1 MVEFT
6 NPFSNKK
13 KNKVNTED
21 NLVIDSS
28 IESLADNPPA
38 ENNNE
43 ITLEN
48 VAEEALKDNTPLSQ
62 PIVNQS
68 QTSNLPRLPKIA
80 PADDRAFAELFEEG
94 DNEES
99 ELYRAKQ
106 ETNFGESYKKEVE
119 DKIIELIERNIND
132 LKKKYPTGGIKASR
146 YITTEVLIMAPAGYF
161 DKYLNDVSRGVD
173 YVRNKLADADKSDMI
188 RTAQD
193 NPTDDALQDRAFFL
207 VHSLASEFMK
217 NSMWRETNRSI
228 VVSFIC
234 NEIVGFGRIDP
245 LWRDRSIDEIMCNGP
260 KDIQIEIRG
269 EITKVPGCYFNN
281 QAHLMEL
288 IDRLYG
294 AIGKT
299 VSMTTAM
306 VKGRLH
312 DKSRMYATHPVISPD
327 GPNFSIRRHPEKF
340 WAPSD
345 LVQRGS
351 ASPEMM
357 SYIGNLIY
365 KGASVAI
372 TGGTHSGKEM
382 VAETKVH
389 TPSGITTM
397 GEIQIGD
404 QIFDHHGNIATVT
417 NKFPQPLRQ
426 VYEISFSNGE
436 KSYVG
441 ANHNW
446 FISTHESR
454 KSNKYRESNKKNS
467 GWTRKTNYS
476 PEIIDKIEKK
486 LIEVSENDY
495 VSFAEGFRNV
505 GLKTTGSKHLTKQ
518 LKSLAKINRKV
529 LAKDFYKTLL
539 EYGKKNKNDQRHRRS
554 PLFSVMTTEEMMN
567 VGLLHK
573 SSVDGHKRY
582 NFHIPVLEN
591 AVEYDN
597 GKSPEDLPIHPYL
610 FGLWLGDGSSSK
622 AVLTGAADD
631 VEFYNNYFNYAPET
645 KIFKTIGK
653 SDSNWKITVLNFRN
667 NLLELGVVQK
677 TTAEGSKKH
686 IPDIYKYASVESRR
700 MLIAGLIDSDG
711 WANTRCPGWIF
722 TNTNET
728 LVKDYIQVASSL
740 AYKVSR
746 SKDKQK
752 YFDYKGEKKAGKTSW
767 DVSIVTHDSLA
778 YLPRKIEAHK
788 KMLKQFPESLGRQD
802 DISIVDIKPVEG
814 RIENMVCITVDSP
827 DSTYMI
833 ENSFITTHNTSL
845 LNALTGFYKPRVRI
859 LTLEDNIEMKPNPK
873 KYLAAAMECRA
884 PAVDRPSDKGVSMRD
899 LVKGS
904 LQLRP
909 DAIIVGEV
917 TDDAAFDLCQAL
929 NTGHAGMSTIH
940 ANSSIEAIPRIASL
954 IAQGGLV
961 TSEGSLELIS
971 SAFDIVVSVKHFP
984 LDGSRRIVSVDEVG
998 STPVEINGRLTLPV
1012 YPLWKFIDEGLNAEG
1027 KVIGHWEQVGDIS
1040 KERQERKLLNIEESL
1055 NWEDLKELSSIPG
1068 QE

>member
-38 ENNNE
+38 ESNNE

-48 VAEEALKDNTPLSQ
+48 VAEEALKDNTPASQ
-62 PIVNQS
+62 PIVTQS

-106 ETNFGESYKKEVE
+106 ETSFGESYKKEVE

-217 NSMWRETNRSI
+217 NSIWRETNRSI

-340 WAPSD
+340 WAPND
-345 LVQRGS
+345 LVQRNS

-372 TGGTHSGKEM
+372 TGGTHSGK
-382 VAETKVH
+382 
-389 TPSGITTM
+389 
-397 GEIQIGD
+397 
-404 QIFDHHGNIATVT
+404 
-417 NKFPQPLRQ
+417 
-426 VYEISFSNGE
+426 
-436 KSYVG
+436 
-441 ANHNW
+441 
-446 FISTHESR
+446 
-454 KSNKYRESNKKNS
+454 
-467 GWTRKTNYS
+467 
-476 PEIIDKIEKK
+476 
-486 LIEVSENDY
+486 
-495 VSFAEGFRNV
+495 
-505 GLKTTGSKHLTKQ
+505 
-518 LKSLAKINRKV
+518 
-529 LAKDFYKTLL
+529 
-539 EYGKKNKNDQRHRRS
+539 
-554 PLFSVMTTEEMMN
+554 
-567 VGLLHK
+567 
-573 SSVDGHKRY
+573 
-582 NFHIPVLEN
+582 
-591 AVEYDN
+591 
-597 GKSPEDLPIHPYL
+597 
-610 FGLWLGDGSSSK
+610 
-622 AVLTGAADD
+622 
-631 VEFYNNYFNYAPET
+631 
-645 KIFKTIGK
+645 
-653 SDSNWKITVLNFRN
+653 
-667 NLLELGVVQK
+667 
-677 TTAEGSKKH
+677 
-686 IPDIYKYASVESRR
+686 
-700 MLIAGLIDSDG
+700 
-711 WANTRCPGWIF
+711 
-722 TNTNET
+722 
-728 LVKDYIQVASSL
+728 
-740 AYKVSR
+740 
-746 SKDKQK
+746 
-752 YFDYKGEKKAGKTSW
+752 
-767 DVSIVTHDSLA
+767 
-778 YLPRKIEAHK
+778 
-788 KMLKQFPESLGRQD
+788 
-802 DISIVDIKPVEG
+802 
-814 RIENMVCITVDSP
+814 
-827 DSTYMI
+827 
-833 ENSFITTHNTSL
+833 TSL

-940 ANSSIEAIPRIASL
+940 ANSSVEAIPRIASL

-961 TSEGSLELIS
+961 TAEGSLELIS
-971 SAFDIVVSVKHFP
+971 SAFDVVVSVKHFP

-1012 YPLWKFIDEGLNAEG
+1012 YPLWKFIDEGLNADG